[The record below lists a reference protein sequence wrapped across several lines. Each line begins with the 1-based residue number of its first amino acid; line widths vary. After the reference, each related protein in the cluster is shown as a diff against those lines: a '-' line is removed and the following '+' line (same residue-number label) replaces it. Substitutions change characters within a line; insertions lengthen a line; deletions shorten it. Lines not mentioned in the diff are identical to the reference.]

1 MEPNK
6 FEKHIKKQMQDR
18 EIRPSADAWER
29 ISTQLETSDGRKNKK
44 FLWYAVA
51 ASFTGLL
58 VISILFF
65 QSTDNGLDG
74 DVEIVDT
81 NKEEF
86 NNARND
92 LQPEKENEIQK
103 PLNIDE
109 TDILAK
115 EEHSNQEA
123 NPDKKEGGRQSLKTL
138 NDQTAIVAATQEV
151 NNEEVKI
158 KDLFRNS
165 EERIDLKVAEV
176 LAQVDLL
183 EQNKESLTDA
193 EVDSLL
199 YEAQRQLLTEKIF
212 DKNAS
217 VDAIALLNQVEG
229 ELDQSFRD
237 QIFEKLK
244 SGFLKVRTAVADRN
258 N

>member
-18 EIRPSADAWER
+18 EIRPSTDAWER
-29 ISTQLETSDGRKNKK
+29 VSVQLKASDKPKNRK

-51 ASFTGLL
+51 ASFIGLL
-58 VISILFF
+58 IVSTLFF
-65 QSTDNGLDG
+65 QSNDNGLDG
-74 DVEIVDT
+74 NIEIVDT
-81 NKEEF
+81 NKDDS
-86 NNARND
+86 NNAQKD
-92 LQPEKENEIQK
+92 LQPEKESQFNK
-103 PLNIDE
+103 SLNIVEADA
-109 TDILAK
+109 LAI
-115 EEHSNQEA
+115 EEDSNQEGIL
-123 NPDKKEGGRQSLKTL
+123 DEKEDGRQSFETL
-138 NDQTAIVAATQEV
+138 NNQTAIVAGTQVV
-151 NNEEVKI
+151 NNEEVKVNELLQ
-158 KDLFRNS
+158 DS
-165 EERIDLKVAEV
+165 EESIDLKIAEV

-217 VDAIALLNQVEG
+217 VDAMALLNQVEG

>member
-6 FEKHIKKQMQDR
+6 FEEHIKEQMQDR
-18 EIRPSADAWER
+18 KIRPSADAWKR
-29 ISTQLETSDGRKNKK
+29 VSASLEASDEPRNRK

-51 ASFTGLL
+51 ASFVGLL
-58 VISILFF
+58 IISVLFF
-65 QSTDNGLDG
+65 QSNDNGLD
-74 DVEIVDT
+74 DNIEIVNT
-81 NKEEF
+81 NKEDG
-86 NNARND
+86 NNAQKD
-92 LQPEKENEIQK
+92 LQPEKESQINK
-103 PLNIDE
+103 PLNIVE
-109 TDILAK
+109 TDVLAR
-115 EEHSNQEA
+115 EEDSNQKMIPS
-123 NPDKKEGGRQSLKTL
+123 NMEGERQSFETL
-138 NDQTAIVAATQEV
+138 NNGTAIDAGAQVV
-151 NNEEVKI
+151 NNKEVKVNELLQ
-158 KDLFRNS
+158 DS
-165 EERIDLKVAEV
+165 EESIDLKIAEV

-212 DKNAS
+212 DENQS
-217 VDAIALLNQVEG
+217 VDAMALLTEVEG

>member
-6 FEKHIKKQMQDR
+6 FEKHIKEQMQDR

-29 ISTQLETSDGRKNKK
+29 VSDRLETSEGPKNGK
-44 FLWYAVA
+44 FLWYAMA
-51 ASFTGLL
+51 ASFAGLL
-58 VISILFF
+58 IVSILFF
-65 QSTDNGLDG
+65 QSKDNGLDG
-74 DVEIVDT
+74 DIRIVDT
-81 NKEEF
+81 EKEET
-86 NNARND
+86 NKAQKD
-92 LQPEKENEIQK
+92 LQPEKESKIKK
-103 PLNIDE
+103 PLNIVE

-115 EEHSNQEA
+115 EHNSNQEA
-123 NPDKKEGGRQSLKTL
+123 VHDKKEGVQSFETL
-138 NDQTAIVAATQEV
+138 NNQTPIVAGTQEV
-151 NNEEVKI
+151 DNVEVKVNELLQ
-158 KDLFRNS
+158 DS
-165 EERIDLKVAEV
+165 EESIDLKIAEV

-212 DKNAS
+212 DKNTS
-217 VDAIALLNQVEG
+217 IDAMALLNQVEG